1 MAILNEYLQG
11 GGKENCS
18 INYAD
23 GVNLVTDNCEE
34 SIPDI
39 AWDHGFPSEGVT
51 IKSVTNMLFIHE
63 FWNQWSVTLRFG
75 LTSPLGQFNFEPFT
89 KTWGNDQKRNGCSI

>member
-1 MAILNEYLQG
+1 MLLWPILINSFGKSIAVGRCLFFLLFFSSELKYEGIIFVVNMAILNEYLQG
-11 GGKENCS
+11 GGEENCS

-39 AWDHGFPSEGVT
+39 A
-51 IKSVTNMLFIHE
+51 
-63 FWNQWSVTLRFG
+63 
-75 LTSPLGQFNFEPFT
+75 
-89 KTWGNDQKRNGCSI
+89 